1 MVLKITAHEKTEFNT
16 ERLER
21 IKIAMQ
27 SRVDNKQI
35 MGLSTMIAAQGELVQ
50 FEQFGFMDFAAT
62 RKMSKDAIFRIYS
75 MTKPIICMAFMMLY
89 EQGLFRLFDPV
100 AKFIP
105 GFSKPKV
112 LTIDERG
119 NKKELDAAR
128 PMLISDLLKHTS
140 GLTYDFLEDF
150 PVCELYRKAGILG
163 NSKRSL
169 SECIAELTR
178 FPLAFHPGS
187 QWHYSVSI
195 DVIAH
200 LIELISN
207 QPVNQFLQEKI
218 FNPLGMVD
226 TSYCLPENKLSRLV
240 PMYGRHDIAAP
251 NITISQLIKAF
262 ETSPTHPL
270 DVSDTHPT
278 SDPNFMR
285 GGHGL
290 FSTMQDYMRFA
301 QLQLNGG
308 ELDGVQLLS
317 RKVIDFMYMDHLPA
331 NLKPIVMGGI
341 PLAGYGFG
349 LGSRV
354 LINVADSQ
362 LPGSLGEF
370 GWGGAAKTYY
380 WIDPVE
386 KIIGLFMRQ
395 DMMDFNFPEKDFQTL
410 VYQALR

>member
-1 MVLKITAHEKTEFNT
+1 MEFKITAAEKNGFNS
-16 ERLER
+16 ERLDR
-21 IKIAMQ
+21 VKTVMQ
-27 SRVDNKQI
+27 SRVDIKQI
-35 MGLSTMIAAQGELVQ
+35 MGLSTMIAAHGDIVQ
-50 FEQFGFMDFAAT
+50 FEQFGFMDAAAT
-62 RKMSKDAIFRIYS
+62 RKMSQDAIFRIYS

-112 LTIDERG
+112 LTIDIKGHKTEV
-119 NKKELDAAR
+119 DAVR
-128 PMLISDLLKHTS
+128 PMIISDLLKHTS

-150 PVCELYRKAGILG
+150 PVSELYRNARIM
-163 NSKRSL
+163 SDSQRSL

-178 FPLAFHPGS
+178 LPLAFHPGS
-187 QWHYSVSI
+187 QWHYSVGI

-200 LIELISN
+200 LIEIIADQPIN
-207 QPVNQFLQEKI
+207 QVLQEKI

-226 TSYCLPENKLSRLV
+226 TSFCLPENKLSRLV
-240 PMYGRHDIAAP
+240 SMYGRHDIAAP
-251 NITISQLIKAF
+251 NMTISQLIKAF

-270 DVSDTHPT
+270 NVSDTYPT
-278 SDPNFMR
+278 SDPSFMR

-290 FSTMQDYMRFA
+290 YSTMQDYMRFA

-308 ELDGVQLLS
+308 ELDGVRLLS
-317 RKVIDFMYMDHLPA
+317 RKVIDLMYMDHLSA
-331 NLKPIVMGGI
+331 NLKPIIMGGI
-341 PLAGYGFG
+341 PLSGYGFG

-354 LINVADSQ
+354 LINIADSQ

-395 DMMDFNFPEKDFQTL
+395 DMMDFNFPEKDFQVL
-410 VYQALR
+410 VYQALN